1 MAALQGTP
9 DGRWALIPLQP
20 IPGRLAQLG
29 ERRLDKA
36 EVTGSNPVSPMKQS
50 NMWNQPTLLGM
61 RPTVWLRSVI
71 VGLRSVVIA
80 ASGSGVGDLLQG
92 FFDVPGALGGF

>member
-1 MAALQGTP
+1 
-9 DGRWALIPLQP
+9 
-20 IPGRLAQLG
+20 
-29 ERRLDKA
+29 
-36 EVTGSNPVSPMKQS
+36 MKQS